1 MKSPSP
7 RKTRTLDVRPL
18 IARGE
23 EPFQKIM
30 RTIASLEPEENLL
43 LVTPFLPSPLIE
55 RLQSAGFAARPER
68 MADGS
73 WQTHFLRT

>member
-1 MKSPSP
+1 M
-7 RKTRTLDVRPL
+7 RPL

-43 LVTPFLPSPLIE
+43 LVTPFRPSPLIE